1 MVLEDETWQCIVLNK
16 MLILNILSDIPKLLE
31 EYRQIEGSSN
41 RRINKMEE
49 VEGWA
54 EKKNKLG

>member
-1 MVLEDETWQCIVLNK
+1 